1 MGASAPCLDTPGS
14 GVDSTPKP
22 VTLTGLEAEH
32 GGTSRRIIGGWKC
45 AAFLGIL
52 PRRWPGPPRR
62 HPGLPREEASSHV
75 RNNQLFPPA
84 EGLQDGCRT
93 LTTAPPGPTVC
104 AQVLIRGIEEE
115 SLLPSRHDRV
125 RAQEALPGTV
135 WIDRIGR

>member
-1 MGASAPCLDTPGS
+1 ARLQSDVTALDEAQLQGLAEQGLVIDHENPGALLPGARARPDLGWIHQHKLPLLGGMGASAPCLDTPGS

-62 HPGLPREEASSHV
+62 HPGLPREEA
-75 RNNQLFPPA
+75 
-84 EGLQDGCRT
+84 
-93 LTTAPPGPTVC
+93 
-104 AQVLIRGIEEE
+104 
-115 SLLPSRHDRV
+115 
-125 RAQEALPGTV
+125 
-135 WIDRIGR
+135 